1 MNSKVVLFGTLLL
14 AAQFSGAGA
23 AQEVQRGR
31 DKPAAQNP
39 ELEAIRRASAAF
51 VGAFNRGDAKTVAAL
66 WTEGGEYIDEAG
78 QIFKGRT
85 PIEEE
90 YARFFAEHPG
100 AKIQIAVE
108 SLRLLSPNAAVEE
121 GRAAVE
127 SNSAGGAGMSQ
138 YTAVHVKSDGK
149 WLMAM
154 VRDNAN
160 ETSPAVRSA
169 ADLDWLIG
177 TWVAEEHGVKTES
190 VCRWVADDH
199 FIERKYTTTQVD
211 GTKTTGVQLIGWN
224 PEGGYVQSWDFSPD
238 GGHAVGV
245 WGATD
250 NGWQARV
257 QGTTGDGIPTAA
269 VNRLMRLDDNA
280 YVWQSLQRRLG
291 DAVLPATGEI
301 VIKRQPAQ

>member
-1 MNSKVVLFGTLLL
+1 MNRKAILFCILLL
-14 AAQFSGAGA
+14 AAQFSGAGL
-23 AQEVQRGR
+23 AQEVPRGR

-39 ELEAIRRASAAF
+39 ELEAIHGASVAF
-51 VGAFNRGDAKTVAAL
+51 VDAFNRGDAKAVAAL

-78 QIFKGRT
+78 SIFKGRAA
-85 PIEEE
+85 IEEE

-100 AKIQIAVE
+100 VKIRIAVE
-108 SLRLLSPNAAVEE
+108 ALRLLDPNAAIED
-121 GRAAVE
+121 GRAVVE
-127 SNSAGGAGMSQ
+127 SDSGGTTGMSQ
-138 YTAVHVKSDGK
+138 YTAVHVKSNGK

-154 VRDNAN
+154 VRDTGAA
-160 ETSPAVRSA
+160 TSPAVRSA

-177 TWVAEEHGVKTES
+177 TWVAEEYGVKTES

-199 FIERKYTTTQVD
+199 FIERKHTTTQVD
-211 GTKTTGVQLIGWN
+211 GTKTSGVQLIGWN

-257 QGTTGDGIPTAA
+257 EGTTGEGIPTAA
-269 VNRLMRLDDNA
+269 VNRLVRLDDNA
-280 YVWQSLQRRLG
+280 YVWQSIQRRLG
-291 DAVLPATGEI
+291 DAVLPDTGEI

>member
-1 MNSKVVLFGTLLL
+1 MNSKVVLFGILLL

-23 AQEVQRGR
+23 AQEGQHGR

-51 VGAFNRGDAKTVAAL
+51 VDAFNRGDAKGVAAL
-66 WTEGGEYIDEAG
+66 WTEDGEYIDEAG

-108 SLRLLSPNAAVEE
+108 SLRLLSPNAAIEE
-121 GRAAVE
+121 GQAAVDAE
-127 SNSAGGAGMSQ
+127 SAGAAGLSQ
-138 YTAVHVKSDGK
+138 YTAVHIKLDGK
-149 WLMAM
+149 WLMAV
-154 VRDNAN
+154 VRDAG
-160 ETSPAVRSA
+160 TGSGAAVRSA

-190 VCRWVADDH
+190 VCRWVADEH

-224 PEGGYVQSWDFSPD
+224 PQGGHVQSWDFSPD

-245 WGATD
+245 WVPVEG
-250 NGWQARV
+250 GWQARV
-257 QGTTGDGIPTAA
+257 QGTTGDGLSTTA

-280 YVWQSLQRRLG
+280 YVWQSVQRCLG
-291 DAVLPATGEI
+291 ESVLPDTGEV
-301 VIKRQPAQ
+301 VIKRHPAQ